1 MKLFYTKGRQ
11 KTKGA
16 TKNTMVERWYKSR
29 RQRYIS
35 FLVSTIGWC
44 SVVMLGLCASM
55 LFYILAVLILSL

>member
-1 MKLFYTKGRQ
+1 MNLFPVIDKRI
-11 KTKGA
+11 TKGA
-16 TKNTMVERWYKSR
+16 TKHTKIGLWYKSR

>member
-1 MKLFYTKGRQ
+1 MKLFYTKGSQ

-16 TKNTMVERWYKSR
+16 TKNTKVGRWYKSQ

-35 FLVSTIGWC
+35 LLVSVIGWC
-44 SVVMLGLCASM
+44 SVVILGLFAAL